1 MRRKTANIVSWIFL
15 SSIDAT
21 YQEYSG
27 KWLKEE
33 KKKKKS
39 NEVVEAFTEEEG
51 YQMVRPKYLFV
62 E

>member
-1 MRRKTANIVSWIFL
+1 MDIL

-62 E
+62 EWLKL